1 MAAAW
6 SRRFLIGAELPPC
19 NLIGAPSHM
28 TPLPYLLSAAESL
41 LLPSF
46 SPAPQFPVATFSQP
60 LLLTHPKPFL
70 GFSAIW
76 ERTQTQRLQWIMIRD
91 SAHAR
96 ENHFLPCL
104 PAWMPSRRLA
114 TPCRGGNLNLPL
126 QVTSLPS
133 PSLSSLP
140 EPLHRRPT
148 MPCHAC
154 SNQFSPCNV
163 VPVCYSRP
171 TMFMFQPPST
181 MFSVSSSLPACLC
194 AKPYQPYPAPTLQP
208 HRCARPL

>member
-1 MAAAW
+1 MPW
-6 SRRFLIGAELPPC
+6 WWLVTETL
-19 NLIGAPSHM
+19 
-28 TPLPYLLSAAESL
+28 
-41 LLPSF
+41 
-46 SPAPQFPVATFSQP
+46 VAR
-60 LLLTHPKPFL
+60 PKPFL

-126 QVTSLPS
+126 QVTSLLL

-140 EPLHRRPT
+140 EPYQCATVVLQ
-148 MPCHAC
+148 C
-154 SNQFSPCNV
+154 SC
-163 VPVCYSRP
+163 
-171 TMFMFQPPST
+171 
-181 MFSVSSSLPACLC
+181 SSLPLQCSQSPVPYFLPACQS
-194 AKPYQPYPAPTLQP
+194 PFPIPACTPSTSLPSPPLLQP
-208 HRCARPL
+208 SSRAGPLSLLSRPGSPPTPPRLVLITPTHNS